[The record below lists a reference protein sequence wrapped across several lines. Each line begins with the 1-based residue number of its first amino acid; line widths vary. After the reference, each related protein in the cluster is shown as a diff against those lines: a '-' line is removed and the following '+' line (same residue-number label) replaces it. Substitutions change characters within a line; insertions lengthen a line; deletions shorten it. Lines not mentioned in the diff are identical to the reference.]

1 MITKKSIFKI
11 YPILLIIILFLGVVP
26 SENAASA
33 SALNNEGLSTQSDIN
48 VNDWAQIKTLLPG
61 ASSIPDTQQA
71 YIKAS
76 NTGIGDHFGYAVSV
90 SGDTVAVG
98 AYYEDSNATG
108 VNGDAANN
116 SAADSGAVYIFTYA
130 GGTWSQQ
137 AYLKA
142 SNTGAEDYFGTAVSI
157 SGDTLVVGAN
167 EEDSNAT
174 GINGNQ
180 ADNSTNASGAAYI
193 FTRTGNVWT
202 QQAYLKASNTDAD
215 DQFGTTVSISGDTVA
230 IGSWGEDSNA
240 NGVNGDQGNNSLD
253 ASGAVYVFTRSGTTW
268 SQQAYLK
275 ASNTE
280 SSDAFSSAISLSD
293 NTLVVG
299 AVGES
304 SNATGVNGNEG
315 NNSELFSGAAYVFT
329 RSGTTWSQQAYLK
342 ASNTENS
349 DAFGS
354 AVSVSGDTVVV
365 GAHEEDSN
373 ATGVN
378 GDEEDNSEGFSGA
391 AYVFTRSGTIWSQQA
406 YLKASNSGSIDQF
419 GSAISLSGNT
429 LVVGAF
435 GESSNATGT
444 NGNQADD
451 YLYFASGAAYV
462 FTRSGTTWS
471 QQAYLKASNTGAEDY
486 FGWAVSVDGNRLVI
500 GADEESSNATG
511 VNGDGTNNTGY
522 ISGAAY
528 IFSTTPIFTD
538 VSFSY
543 WANTYIERLFN
554 AGITGGCGTG
564 IYCPDNSVT
573 RAQMA
578 IFLLKGIHGS
588 SYTPPVVGGSTGFGD
603 VATNYWA
610 AAWIKQLAAEGI
622 TGGCGGG
629 NYCPDNTVTR
639 AQMAVFLMK
648 AKNGSNYSP
657 PGVGGSTGFSDVA
670 TNYWAAA
677 FIKQLVADSITAGCG
692 NGNYCPEDSVT
703 RAQMAVFLVKA
714 FNLP

>member
-11 YPILLIIILFLGVVP
+11 CPVLLIIILLLGVVP

-61 ASSIPDTQQA
+61 AISIPDTQQA

-116 SAADSGAVYIFTYA
+116 SAANSGAVYIFTYA

-142 SNTGAEDYFGTAVSI
+142 SNTGAGDYFGTAVSI

-202 QQAYLKASNTDAD
+202 QQAYLKASNTDAE
-215 DQFGTTVSISGDTVA
+215 DQFGTTVSVSGDTVA

-240 NGVNGDQGNNSLD
+240 NGLNGDQGNNSLN

-275 ASNTE
+275 ASNAGAL
-280 SSDAFSSAISLSD
+280 DQFGSAISLSG

-304 SNATGVNGNEG
+304 SNATGVNGNEA
-315 NNSELFSGAAYVFT
+315 NNSELSSGAAYVFT
-329 RSGTTWSQQAYLK
+329 RSGTTWNQQAYLK
-342 ASNTENS
+342 ASNTEDS
-349 DAFGS
+349 DNFGS
-354 AVSVSGDTVVV
+354 AVSLSGDTIVV
-365 GAHEEDSN
+365 GAHFEDSN
-373 ATGVN
+373 ASGIN
-378 GDEEDNSEGFSGA
+378 GDEGNNSEGASGA

-406 YLKASNSGSIDQF
+406 YLKASNTDTGDFF
-419 GSAISLSGNT
+419 GSDVSLSGNT

-471 QQAYLKASNTGAEDY
+471 QQAYLKASNTGSEDY

-657 PGVGGSTGFSDVA
+657 PGVGGSTGFGDVA